1 MQNIGFIIF
10 IPRLV
15 SHCCMHSNQR
25 NIPVNTM
32 DDPFSEGI
40 TMDRNHIRKS
50 GFTAAFQ
57 KEEATQSHRDEG
69 YTFHI
74 LEKGSVKIEIDFKS
88 YAVCAPA
95 VVYLHPDQVHRM
107 QEIDD
112 IMVCSLSINSEKLN
126 PAYLNIL
133 EELAP
138 AIPLVLSAD
147 TFAAISGYFSLCL
160 KFYRNKTGS
169 LHLLLVKD
177 SCNALIG
184 LLLSEF
190 LNQKKPE
197 ESFSRYDR
205 VAKSFR
211 KLLEKHYHTLK
222 RPGEY
227 AALLNISTPY
237 LNECIKNATGLSV
250 SQLIQD
256 RIILEAKRLLYHTGK
271 SVKEIAFDLGYTDYP
286 YFSRLFSKSTSGTP
300 KAFRNQNLD

>member
-1 MQNIGFIIF
+1 
-10 IPRLV
+10 
-15 SHCCMHSNQR
+15 MHSNQR

-286 YFSRLFSKSTSGTP
+286 YFSRLFSKSTGGTP